1 MLSQWTMLESMARWL
16 ILAVVCAVAAA
27 SPDKPVALSVHLLVP
42 CDKASLVKV
51 KVAGGTQCLDPKPFL
66 TQDDVESAEI
76 QKNSKG
82 RPVIFLTFHNDAA
95 MRELQITRQNIGNA
109 VAIVL
114 NGKVVFVPTIA
125 AASRFLYIDG
135 DFKQEQ
141 ATSIVAAFNHQ
152 AHR

>member
-1 MLSQWTMLESMARWL
+1 MVRWL
-16 ILAVVCAVAAA
+16 ILAAVCALATA
-27 SPDKPVALSVHLLVP
+27 SPEKPVSLSVHLLVA
-42 CDKASLVKV
+42 CGKGSIVKV
-51 KVAGGTQCLDPKPFL
+51 KAASGVQCLDAKPFL

-82 RPVIFLTFHNDAA
+82 HPVIFLTFRNDAA
-95 MRELQITRQNIGNA
+95 MRELQITRQNIGNP

-135 DFKQEQ
+135 DFKQDQ
-141 ATSIVAAFNHQ
+141 AVALVTAFNRQ
-152 AHR
+152 AKR